1 MENIKTALHNLHQK
15 HGAKF
20 VPFAGYQMPIQY
32 SKGIIEEHKVQEK
45 MQVFLMCHIWVS
57 YLLKEMTH

>member
-1 MENIKTALHNLHQK
+1 MENIKTALYNLHQK

-32 SKGIIEEHKVQEK
+32 STGIIEEHKSTEK
-45 MQVFLMCHIWVS
+45 MQVFLMCLIWAS
-57 YLLKEMTH
+57 YSLKEMTH